1 MFCYYLSAHGLP
13 IAVQAR
19 LSGKSRSSFYYKRKQ
34 PTKDAALLE
43 EIREVHERHPF
54 YGYKRIAQELAVSHK
69 RTYRLMR
76 HHNIRARSSRKRHS
90 KNQYSS
96 NKTSL
101 PNFLKDLTI
110 TEPNQ
115 VWAGDF
121 THFAWHR
128 RTFYLA
134 TVIDQYTR
142 QAVGW
147 HVASNHS
154 TELVMEALRMALG
167 RRSKAPKIFHSDH
180 GSEYIGEEFVAN
192 LKANGITPSNSAFMA
207 RKDDEDWRKLCLQRS
222 AIESV
227 FDYLKEEHLSCLSFP
242 RSVWIS
248 CSLRDGPWLS
258 IDENMGI

>member
-207 RKDDEDWRKLCLQRS
+207 RKR
-222 AIESV
+222 
-227 FDYLKEEHLSCLSFP
+227 
-242 RSVWIS
+242 
-248 CSLRDGPWLS
+248 
-258 IDENMGI
+258 